1 MGQGPYVDRQ
11 RRSGG
16 GRGPP
21 PHATCRPL
29 HRRRPWGRRW
39 RGPRRPSRDRRGGP
53 VGTPGEICARRRP
66 PPAVGPSSPPPFL
79 PPNHPP
85 RASAM
90 VGCVPRRR
98 GSRRHWIKGPGGG
111 RWSGGRVQPPPSLPP
126 RGGSGS
132 QRGLSHRR
140 THRRTHT
147 LSLHPWPRRR
157 RPPSPPR
164 DRASGRG
171 WRRRPWPATI
181 GLYGIATYCMQS
193 RLCFFFG
200 KRLVRRPR
208 RAAGPAGGRPALHRA
223 PERGAPP
230 GSPRA
235 TLFPSSTAGV
245 AHAPPS
251 PPHRPQRGGTVG
263 WTSMSVHVFLYSTG
277 QYSTTSTV

>member
-1 MGQGPYVDRQ
+1 MAR
-11 RRSGG
+11 
-16 GRGPP
+16 PP
-21 PHATCRPL
+21 PPIPRPA
-29 HRRRPWGRRW
+29 GGSRW
-39 RGPRRPSRDRRGGP
+39 HPRRDLRAPP
-53 VGTPGEICARRRP
+53 PP

-111 RWSGGRVQPPPSLPP
+111 RRSGGRVQPPPSLPP